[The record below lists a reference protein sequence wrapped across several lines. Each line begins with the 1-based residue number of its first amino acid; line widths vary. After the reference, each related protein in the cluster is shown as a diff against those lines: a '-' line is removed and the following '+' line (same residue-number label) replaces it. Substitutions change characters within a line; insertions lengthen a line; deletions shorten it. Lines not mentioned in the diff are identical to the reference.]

1 MASNRTGFFRGA
13 ADRLGA
19 LTVGFFVLVTLA
31 SGGTGLTLLLWPGS
45 TETFFSWP
53 LNPEG
58 AASLIGG
65 LYLAS
70 AVLFGWSLTRSW
82 PEARSLC
89 VGVFGLTVPTLLS
102 TVVHDELFDAGRW
115 QAWAW
120 WILFL
125 AATPAI
131 TVVLVVN
138 RHRPVPEGRPLP
150 PWARGVLGVLGLV
163 LASLGVA
170 VLFEPSRSEL
180 AAGSPTGLVGLT
192 GAYVGAWCTFVAAQ
206 ALWAAWGGTK
216 EEALVPSVAIVLA
229 TTGTLLAAVRTF
241 SDLNDDAV
249 AIYLVL
255 LGVGV
260 GIGLALSRAATRP
273 QPGQVP

>member
-1 MASNRTGFFRGA
+1 MTSTDPGFFRGA
-13 ADRLGA
+13 ADRLGP

-45 TETFFSWP
+45 TETYFSWP

-70 AVLFGWSLTRSW
+70 SVLFGWSLTRSW

-102 TVVHDELFDAGRW
+102 TIVHDELFDASRW

-120 WILFL
+120 WVLFL

-131 TVVLVVN
+131 TLVLVVN
-138 RHRPVPEGRPLP
+138 RHRPVPEGQPLP
-150 PWARGVLGVLGLV
+150 RWARTVLGALGLA
-163 LASLGVA
+163 LAALGLA

-192 GAYVGAWCTFVAAQ
+192 GAYLGAWCTFVAVQ
-206 ALWAAWGGTK
+206 TLWAAWRGTK
-216 EEALVPSVAIVLA
+216 EEALIPSVAIVLA
-229 TTGTLLAAVRTF
+229 TTGALLAAVRTF
-241 SDLNDDAV
+241 GDLNDDAV
-249 AIYLVL
+249 ALYLLL

-260 GIGLALSRAATRP
+260 GIGLAVSRAAARP
-273 QPGQVP
+273 QPEQV